1 MSGKSKRKGT
11 RRMSAAELMNRDL
24 LIFLWAWVSVEHP
37 DPARIL
43 AVKAEILNLSG
54 SIRKGLVNL
63 TMVAEQL
70 RDECDLLT
78 DWARRDRG

>member
-1 MSGKSKRKGT
+1 MSNKSKRRNS
-11 RRMSAAELMNRDL
+11 RRMSSTELMNRDL

-37 DPARIL
+37 DPGRIL
-43 AVKAEILNLSG
+43 AVRAEIMNLSE
-54 SIRKGLVNL
+54 SIKKGLVNL